1 MSHYEDRK
9 EEMRARKKA
18 VRDTARAEKQA
29 LAKMTRSQQ
38 QIRLQELKTEFLT
51 HSSLDRYVKKLFDMA
66 LDDDHQGQTA
76 AIKII
81 ADRILPTASFSNEN
95 KTSSAVQINI
105 SGLTVDSVEKVEK
118 PVNDDAETHSETQSP
133 VSIQ

>member
-9 EEMRARKKA
+9 AELKARKKA

-38 QIRLQELKTEFLT
+38 QIRLAELKTEFLT
-51 HSSLDRYVKKLFDMA
+51 HSSLDKYVKKLFDMA
-66 LDDDHQGQTA
+66 LDDDHSGQTA

-81 ADRILPTASFSNEN
+81 ADRILPTASFSNEQKSN
-95 KTSSAVQINI
+95 AAVQINI
-105 SGLTVDSVEKVEK
+105 TGLTVDKVEEK
-118 PVNDDAETHSETQSP
+118 PVNEEP

>member
-18 VRDTARAEKQA
+18 VRDTARAEKKA

-38 QIRLQELKTEFLT
+38 QTRLAELKTEFLT

-66 LDDDHQGQTA
+66 LDDDHAGQTA

-105 SGLTVDSVEKVEK
+105 SGLTVDSVEEK
-118 PVNDDAETHSETQSP
+118 PVEELKSEP

>member
-38 QIRLQELKTEFLT
+38 QSRLQELKTEFLT

-66 LDDDHQGQTA
+66 LDDNHAGQTA

-81 ADRILPTASFSNEN
+81 ADRILPTASFSNEQ
-95 KTSSAVQINI
+95 KSSSAIQISITGLQVGGVDVQ
-105 SGLTVDSVEKVEK
+105 EKS
-118 PVNDDAETHSETQSP
+118 VNDDP
-133 VSIQ
+133 VSVQ

>member
-18 VRDTARAEKQA
+18 VRDTARAEKKA

-38 QIRLQELKTEFLT
+38 QTRLAELKTEFLT

-66 LDDDHQGQTA
+66 LDDDHSGQTA

-81 ADRILPTASFSNEN
+81 ADRILPTASFSNEQKSN
-95 KTSSAVQINI
+95 SAIQISITGLQVGGVDVQ
-105 SGLTVDSVEKVEK
+105 EKS
-118 PVNDDAETHSETQSP
+118 VNDDP
-133 VSIQ
+133 VSVQ

>member
-9 EEMRARKKA
+9 AELKARKKA

-38 QIRLQELKTEFLT
+38 QIRLAELKTEFLT
-51 HSSLDRYVKKLFDMA
+51 HSSLDKYVKKLFDMA
-66 LDDDHQGQTA
+66 LDDDHSGQTA

-81 ADRILPTASFSNEN
+81 ADRILPTASFSNEQ
-95 KTSSAVQINI
+95 KSSAAVQINI
-105 SGLTVDSVEKVEK
+105 TGLTVDKVEEK
-118 PVNDDAETHSETQSP
+118 PVNEEP

>member
-66 LDDDHQGQTA
+66 LDDNHAGQTA

-81 ADRILPTASFSNEN
+81 ADRILPTASFSNEQ
-95 KTSSAVQINI
+95 KSSSAIQISITGLQVGDVQ
-105 SGLTVDSVEKVEK
+105 EK
-118 PVNDDAETHSETQSP
+118 PVNDDP
-133 VSIQ
+133 VSVQ

>member
-9 EEMRARKKA
+9 AELQARKKA
-18 VRDTARAEKQA
+18 VRDTARAEKKA

-51 HSSLDRYVKKLFDMA
+51 HSSLDKYVKKLFDMA
-66 LDDDHQGQTA
+66 LDDDHAGQTA

-81 ADRILPTASFSNEN
+81 ADRILPTASFSNEQ
-95 KTSSAVQINI
+95 KSSSVVSINI
-105 SGLTVDSVEKVEK
+105 TGLQVEQTKPEEK
-118 PVNDDAETHSETQSP
+118 DVSP

>member
-1 MSHYEDRK
+1 
-9 EEMRARKKA
+9 MRARKKA
-18 VRDTARAEKQA
+18 VRDTARAEKKA

-38 QIRLQELKTEFLT
+38 QTRLAELKTEFLT

-66 LDDDHQGQTA
+66 LDDDHAGQTA

-118 PVNDDAETHSETQSP
+118 PVEEP

>member
-9 EEMRARKKA
+9 EEIRARKKA
-18 VRDTARAEKQA
+18 VRDTARAEKKA

-38 QIRLQELKTEFLT
+38 QIRLAELKTEFLT

-66 LDDDHQGQTA
+66 LDDDHAGQTA

-81 ADRILPTASFSNEN
+81 ADRILPTASFSGESKAN
-95 KTSSAVQINI
+95 TAVQINI
-105 SGLTVDSVEKVEK
+105 SGLTVDSVEEK
-118 PVNDDAETHSETQSP
+118 PVEGSKTQP

>member
-9 EEMRARKKA
+9 ADLKARKKA

-38 QIRLQELKTEFLT
+38 QIRLAELKTEFLT
-51 HSSLDRYVKKLFDMA
+51 HSSLDKYVKKLFDMA
-66 LDDDHQGQTA
+66 LDDDHSGQTA

-81 ADRILPTASFSNEN
+81 ADRILPTASFSSEQKSNA
-95 KTSSAVQINI
+95 AVQINI
-105 SGLTVDSVEKVEK
+105 TGLTVDKVEEK
-118 PVNDDAETHSETQSP
+118 PVNEEP

>member
-1 MSHYEDRK
+1 
-9 EEMRARKKA
+9 MRARKKA

-81 ADRILPTASFSNEN
+81 ADRILPTASFSNEQ
-95 KTSSAVQINI
+95 KSSSAIQISITGLQVGGVDVQ
-105 SGLTVDSVEKVEK
+105 EK
-118 PVNDDAETHSETQSP
+118 PVNDDP
-133 VSIQ
+133 VSVQ

>member
-18 VRDTARAEKQA
+18 VRDTARAEKTA

-38 QIRLQELKTEFLT
+38 QTRLAELKTEFLT

-66 LDDDHQGQTA
+66 LDDDHAGQTA

-105 SGLTVDSVEKVEK
+105 SGLTVDSVEEK
-118 PVNDDAETHSETQSP
+118 PVEELKSEP

>member
-9 EEMRARKKA
+9 AELQARKKA
-18 VRDTARAEKQA
+18 VRDTARAEKKA

-51 HSSLDRYVKKLFDMA
+51 HSSLDKYVKKLFDMA
-66 LDDDHQGQTA
+66 LDDDHAGQTA

-81 ADRILPTASFSNEN
+81 ADRILPTASFSGESRAN
-95 KTSSAVQINI
+95 TAVQINI
-105 SGLTVDSVEKVEK
+105 SGLTVDSVEEK
-118 PVNDDAETHSETQSP
+118 PVEESKTQP